1 LNHLYR
7 MNVKVRRR
15 IQTCGNHLRFFSM
28 ESRMLRFVTGIGML
42 VTAMAAQTSV
52 LAGESAASELK
63 GKQWAVIYSPA
74 YPTGFPSDEPFRD
87 GADEFHKRLIQSG
100 VEQQQIKVI
109 TGKNATRSRL
119 ESAIDEVASS
129 LNADDVFMVYVGGFG
144 IHRAG
149 KDFLATAETNINEVL
164 QTGGNTAAE
173 NSLIEIEHLISLMAT
188 APTKRQCLM
197 IDSIS
202 DLSSQINGSS
212 GQNFGTQPIQQ
223 LEDQNVI
230 MSRSGQMWN
239 RGPNASA
246 AGAPRVT
253 LFNRSILDAMSG
265 YADADS
271 NNELSLFELIS
282 YVQLYAR
289 TADANLPLVVGGNQ
303 ETFTLTNVPR
313 MDATDSEARKQRQH
327 QTRFMIELSQK
338 TLLLEKD
345 LEATEVALKH
355 AARLCDN
362 DETRHEIRRLMQT
375 VLVAKGDF
383 KAAWQEASQQ
393 SSPALFVFVNNGID
407 VSADGKVI
415 GRIDGDCLLQIDR
428 THADQWAHPVDC
440 LRLELRNG
448 VMQWTRTT
456 FPNGWVF
463 TSALKQST
471 PTDTALAVNLD
482 QLFPDT
488 TP

>member
-1 LNHLYR
+1 MNHLHR
-7 MNVKVRRR
+7 INVKVRRP
-15 IQTCGNHLRFFSM
+15 IQTCGNHLRFLSM
-28 ESRMLRFVTGIGML
+28 GRRMLKVVTGLGML
-42 VTAMAAQTSV
+42 VASIAAQTSV

-74 YPTGFPSDEPFRD
+74 YPAGFPSDQPFRD
-87 GADEFHKRLIQSG
+87 GADEFHKRLIRSG
-100 VEQQQIKVI
+100 VEPEQLRVI
-109 TGKNATRSRL
+109 TGKKATRDRF
-119 ESAIDEVASS
+119 ESAIDEVAAS
-129 LNADDVFMVYVGGFG
+129 LTADDVFMVYVAGFG

-149 KDFLATAETNINEVL
+149 KDCLATAETNVNDVL
-164 QTGGNTAAE
+164 QTGENTAAE
-173 NSLIEIEHLISLMAT
+173 NSLIEIEHLTSLMAT

-202 DLSSQINGSS
+202 DLSSQLNGSS
-212 GQNFGTQPIQQ
+212 GQNFGAQPIPQ

-239 RGPNASA
+239 RGPNSSA

-303 ETFTLTNVPR
+303 DTFTLTNVPR
-313 MDATDSEARKQRQH
+313 MDAADTEAQRQR
-327 QTRFMIELSQK
+327 QNQARFMIALSQK

-345 LEATEVALKH
+345 LEASEMALKH

-375 VLVAKGDF
+375 LLVAKGDF
-383 KAAWQEASQQ
+383 KAAWQEALQQ

-448 VMQWTRTT
+448 VIHWTRTT
-456 FPNGWVF
+456 FPNGWVSI
-463 TSALKQST
+463 SALKQST